1 MAAPRGRRPKQKQQ
15 AQPAQSAVDTIK
27 TNKNDLFFIPHNFA
41 RSKLEPLYA
50 SSTNTSVS
58 AYTVTQINDY
68 LKNPYNNY
76 SNLQKVSDYIYNTN
90 SIYGNYLDY
99 FVNLIPFYFMLF
111 PMYTTD
117 KADTT
122 KNRMLYSAQT
132 IFKMQLENIAPKM
145 LKRVL
150 KDGEAYFYD
159 LSDSEN
165 TIIDDIPKEIC
176 VLSHIDDDSLWRYYI
191 DFSKVN
197 PNTLT
202 ELPSEIQVAY
212 KAWEDNKKPKTKT
225 EGVPDYYFQVS
236 KRGFAIFAHM
246 IKKTHD
252 YPYFASTF
260 ADLTMLTD
268 DKSYFNTYI
277 KDDALKLIHQEIP
290 TNKESGE
297 PLMDKDLAQIYHTSA
312 KENVGQNISIIT
324 SPFKVTGIAIDKN
337 SQSAMNVVKH
347 DLDVLNANSGI
358 STTVFSADTTNGL
371 GFSTTKDAGKMY
383 PLLYF
388 FNNFVNY
395 KIKQYKCLVQF
406 LHVNIFDKE
415 KVHEKYRTDLL
426 DGGSRIAFMGT
437 AGIELFAYLSMLQ
450 AEQELKYD
458 DLLVP
463 KLNASQSSAEDLNAN
478 GRPAKKPEDAS
489 DSTTTVNK
497 NK

>member
-1 MAAPRGRRPKQKQQ
+1 MATRGRKPKAKQQ
-15 AQPAQSAVDTIK
+15 VQVAQQSAVETIL
-27 TNKNDLFFIPHNFA
+27 TNKNDLFYIPHNYA
-41 RSKLEPLYA
+41 RSKLDPLYA
-50 SSTNTSVS
+50 SSTNTAVS
-58 AYTVTQINDY
+58 AYTVTQIYDY

-76 SNLQKVSDYIYNTN
+76 SNLQKASEYIYNTN
-90 SIYGNYLDY
+90 SNYGNILDY
-99 FVNLIPFYFMLF
+99 FVNIIPFYFTLF
-111 PMYTTD
+111 PMYTTE
-117 KADTT
+117 KPDTVR
-122 KNRMLYSAQT
+122 NRMLYSAQA
-132 IFKMQLENIAPKM
+132 IFKLQLENIAPKM

-159 LSDSEN
+159 LSDNDN
-165 TIIDDIPKEIC
+165 TIIDDIPKEMC
-176 VLSHIDDDSLWRYYI
+176 VLSFIDEDSLWRYYI
-191 DFSKVN
+191 D
-197 PNTLT
+197 LT
-202 ELPSEIQVAY
+202 KINSNNLMELPQEIQTAH
-212 KAWEDNKKPKTKT
+212 KNWEDNKKPKNKNDD
-225 EGVPDYYFQVS
+225 GIPNHYYQVG

-246 IKKTHD
+246 IKKAHD
-252 YPYFASTF
+252 YPYFSSMF
-260 ADLTMLTD
+260 ADLTMYTD
-268 DKSYFNTYI
+268 DKSYFNTFI
-277 KDDALKLIHQEIP
+277 KDDALKLIHQKIP
-290 TNKESGE
+290 THKETGE

-324 SPFKVTGIAIDKN
+324 SPFDVTGIAIDKN

-347 DLDVLNANSGI
+347 DLDVLNADSGI

-371 GFSTTKDAGKMY
+371 GFSTTKDAAKIY

-395 KIKQYKCLVQF
+395 KIKQWKCLVQF
-406 LHVNIFDKE
+406 LHINIFDKE

-463 KLNASQSSAEDLNAN
+463 KLNASQASAEDLGN
-478 GRPAKKPEDAS
+478 GRPEKKPEDKA
-489 DSTTTVNK
+489 DSTQVVDK